1 VAAEKGFSAVI
12 YDFED
17 CSLDTDRRELRLGS
31 SLVAIEPQ
39 VFDLLLFLIRNR
51 TRVVSKDDL
60 IAAVWNGRIV
70 SESTL
75 YARTTKAR
83 HAIGDTGE
91 AQRLIRTVAR
101 KGLRFVGEV
110 RERPQPGDA
119 GAELP
124 APPHETM
131 PQAEVQGGAERR
143 QLTIM
148 ACNMVDASALAAQL
162 DPEDFREVVATY
174 HGCVREV
181 AERHGGFVAKY
192 LADGVA
198 VYFGYPRAHE
208 DAAERAVRAG
218 LAAIAAVSDLKV
230 EGVADGVR
238 ARIAIATGVVV
249 VGDAVGT
256 GATAD
261 HAVLGQAP
269 LLAAQLLA
277 LAAPEAVLVSALT
290 RRLLGNMFDFR
301 ELDLP
306 QSGSGF
312 QPARVYQV
320 LGESMIAGRFDAL
333 RPGNTELVGREE
345 ELDLLVRRW
354 ELAERG
360 VGRAVLLTGEAGIGK
375 SRLVRALQER
385 LRGVPYASLMLH
397 CSPLHKDTALY
408 PISAEIL
415 RAAGIES
422 SDSTRTKLGKLEAS
436 LQPSSDSLAKDV
448 PLFAALLSIPT
459 GESSSSTRLTPQQ
472 VKEHTLGA
480 LLRRIKRLCD
490 ARPVLMIVED
500 LQWIDPTSLE
510 ALCRIIEE
518 ASGMRLLLL
527 MTARPEFTPPWPNHR
542 HTATMAL
549 TRLGRSEIEAL
560 VVGMSHGRALPAEVF
575 EQIAGRTD
583 GVPLFIEELTKS
595 VLESGLLRE
604 VGDRYEL
611 SDPLPALA
619 IPSTLHASLL
629 ARLDRLAAG
638 KEVAQVAAVVGRE
651 FSYNLILAVSGLAE
665 PDLNAALVRLVAAE
679 LIFQRGSPPEATYAF
694 KHALLQDA
702 AYGSVLRGRRR
713 QIHAAIK
720 RALEHRFP
728 EITEAQPEL
737 LAFHCSE
744 AGLVGE
750 AIDYWERAGRQ
761 AAERFA
767 NAEAAGH
774 FRRALKLLQQTP
786 AGSECDGRELN
797 LLIALGPALLATRPS
812 ADPEVA
818 RNYARAGELARK
830 TGRAGELFPS
840 LWGAHLVAVVAGD
853 NAIAA
858 DLVGELFALA
868 RSLDDPGFL
877 LQAHHAAFGVR
888 RSTGELADAQKHA
901 ESAVDI
907 YRPEQ
912 HDRHALVYG
921 AHDPGA
927 CACMNLALLLLLRGF
942 PDQSQA
948 RAEQGLALAR
958 SLRHPQTLLQT
969 VRMAAEL
976 HSLRREPIL
985 TASLADELLS
995 LSVQHGSAVANANA
1009 TLLHGWVRIMRGEL
1023 EDGLSD
1029 VQEGLRFWR
1038 QTGSKLHVPQ
1048 RLACVA
1054 EFFVAAGQ
1062 PQLAWPLLEEGFAAA
1077 KRFGE
1082 RFFESELH
1090 RLKGELLL
1098 VLAQRQD
1105 DAIACFQR
1113 ALTIARMQEARLL
1126 ELRAAT
1132 SLVRLWHR
1140 QDRHS
1145 EATKLLT
1152 PLLGG
1157 FTEGLTL
1164 PDLQAA
1170 KVLLDPLAA

>member
-1 VAAEKGFSAVI
+1 VI

-17 CSLDTDRRELRLGS
+17 CSLDTDRRELRRGS
-31 SLVAIEPQ
+31 NLVAIEPQ

-51 TRVVSKDDL
+51 ARVVSKDDL
-60 IAAVWNGRIV
+60 FTEVWNGRIV
-70 SESTL
+70 SESAL
-75 YARTTKAR
+75 YSRITNAR

-110 RERPQPGDA
+110 RERPQPGDV

-124 APPHETM
+124 AAPHETM
-131 PQAEVQGGAERR
+131 PQAAVQGSAERR

-148 ACNMVDASALAAQL
+148 VCNMVDAGALAAQL

-181 AERHGGFVAKY
+181 AESHGGFVAKY

-198 VYFGYPRAHE
+198 VYFGYPHAHE
-208 DAAERAVRAG
+208 DDAERAVRAG
-218 LAAIAAVSDLKV
+218 LAAIAAVPDLNVK
-230 EGVADGVR
+230 GVADGVR
-238 ARIAIATGVVV
+238 ARVAIATGVVV

-261 HAVLGQAP
+261 HTVLGQAP

-277 LAAPEAVLVSALT
+277 LAAPDAVLVSALT
-290 RRLLGNMFDFR
+290 RRLLGNMFDCR

-306 QSGSGF
+306 QSGSGVE
-312 QPARVYQV
+312 AGRVYQV
-320 LGESMIAGRFDAL
+320 LGESMVAGRFDAL
-333 RPGNTELVGREE
+333 RPGRSELVGREE
-345 ELDLLVRRW
+345 ELDLLLRRW

-360 VGRAVLLTGEAGIGK
+360 VGRAVLLIGEAGIGK
-375 SRLVRALQER
+375 SRLARALQER
-385 LRGVPYASLMLH
+385 LYGVSYVSLILD
-397 CSPLHKDTALY
+397 CSPLHKDTAFH
-408 PISAEIL
+408 PISAELL
-415 RAAGIES
+415 RAAGIEPG
-422 SDSTRTKLGKLEAS
+422 DGAETKLDKLEAL
-436 LQPSSDSLAKDV
+436 LQPSSESLAKDV
-448 PLFAALLSIPT
+448 PLFAALLSIPV
-459 GESSSSTRLTPQQ
+459 GESSSPARLTPQQ
-472 VKEHTLGA
+472 LKEHTLAA
-480 LLRRIKRLCD
+480 LLRRLKRLCD

-518 ASGMRLLLL
+518 AAGLRLLLL
-527 MTARPEFTPPWPNHR
+527 MTARLEFTPPWPNHR

-549 TRLGRSEIEAL
+549 TRLGRSETEAL
-560 VVGMSHGRALPAEVF
+560 VVGMSHGRPLPPEVF
-575 EQIAGRTD
+575 EQIADRTD

-611 SDPLPALA
+611 SGPLPALA

-629 ARLDRLAAG
+629 ARLDRLAMG
-638 KEVAQVAAVVGRE
+638 KDIAQVSAAIGRE
-651 FSYNLILAVSGLAE
+651 FSYNLILAVGGLAE
-665 PDLNAALVRLVAAE
+665 PDLNAALARLVAAG

-713 QIHAAIK
+713 QIHANIR
-720 RALEHRFP
+720 RALEDRFP

-744 AGLVGE
+744 AGLVRE

-767 NAEAAGH
+767 STEATGH
-774 FRRALKLLQQTP
+774 FQRALKLLQQRP
-786 AGSECDGRELN
+786 EGIERDGRELD
-797 LLIALGPALLATRPS
+797 LVIALGPALLATRPS

-818 RNYARAGELARK
+818 KNYARAGELARK
-830 TGRAGELFPS
+830 TGRSGELFPS

-853 NAIAA
+853 NTTAA
-858 DLVGELFALA
+858 KLVDELLALA
-868 RSLDDPGFL
+868 RSLNDPGFL

-888 RSTGELADAQKHA
+888 RTSGDLADAQKHA
-901 ESAVDI
+901 EAAVDI
-907 YRPEQ
+907 YRPDR
-912 HDRHALVYG
+912 HGRHALVYG

-927 CACMNLALLLLLRGF
+927 CACMNLALLLLLGGF

-948 RAEQGLALAR
+948 RADQGLALAR
-958 SLRHPQTLLQT
+958 SLRHPQSLLQT
-969 VRMAAEL
+969 LRMAADL
-976 HSLRREPIL
+976 HSLRREPGA
-985 TASLADELLS
+985 TADLAAELLR
-995 LSVQHGSAVANANA
+995 LSAQHGSAVGTANAA
-1009 TLLHGWVRIMRGEL
+1009 LLSGWARIMRGERA
-1023 EDGLSD
+1023 DGLGE
-1029 VQEGLRFWR
+1029 VQEGLRLWR

-1054 EFFVAAGQ
+1054 EYFIAAGR
-1062 PQLAWPLLEEGFAAA
+1062 PQLAWPLLEEAFVAA

-1098 VLAQRQD
+1098 ELFEQRQD
-1105 DAIACFQR
+1105 DAIACCQR
-1113 ALTIARMQEARLL
+1113 ALTIARSQDARLL

-1132 SLVRLWHR
+1132 SLAHLWHR

-1145 EATKLLT
+1145 EATTLLA
-1152 PLLGG
+1152 PLLAW

-1164 PDLQAA
+1164 PDLHAA
-1170 KVLLDPLAA
+1170 KVLLDPLTSRPRSTRV

>member
-1 VAAEKGFSAVI
+1 
-12 YDFED
+12 
-17 CSLDTDRRELRLGS
+17 
-31 SLVAIEPQ
+31 
-39 VFDLLLFLIRNR
+39 
-51 TRVVSKDDL
+51 
-60 IAAVWNGRIV
+60 
-70 SESTL
+70 
-75 YARTTKAR
+75 
-83 HAIGDTGE
+83 
-91 AQRLIRTVAR
+91 
-101 KGLRFVGEV
+101 
-110 RERPQPGDA
+110 
-119 GAELP
+119 
-124 APPHETM
+124 
-131 PQAEVQGGAERR
+131 
-143 QLTIM
+143 
-148 ACNMVDASALAAQL
+148 
-162 DPEDFREVVATY
+162 
-174 HGCVREV
+174 
-181 AERHGGFVAKY
+181 
-192 LADGVA
+192 
-198 VYFGYPRAHE
+198 
-208 DAAERAVRAG
+208 
-218 LAAIAAVSDLKV
+218 
-230 EGVADGVR
+230 
-238 ARIAIATGVVV
+238 
-249 VGDAVGT
+249 
-256 GATAD
+256 
-261 HAVLGQAP
+261 
-269 LLAAQLLA
+269 
-277 LAAPEAVLVSALT
+277 
-290 RRLLGNMFDFR
+290 
-301 ELDLP
+301 
-306 QSGSGF
+306 
-312 QPARVYQV
+312 
-320 LGESMIAGRFDAL
+320 
-333 RPGNTELVGREE
+333 
-345 ELDLLVRRW
+345 
-354 ELAERG
+354 
-360 VGRAVLLTGEAGIGK
+360 VGRAVLLIGEAGIGK
-375 SRLVRALQER
+375 SRLARALQER
-385 LRGVPYASLMLH
+385 LCGVSYASLILH
-397 CSPLHKDTALY
+397 CSPLHKDTAFY
-408 PISAEIL
+408 PISAELL
-415 RAAGIES
+415 RAAGIEPG
-422 SDSTRTKLGKLEAS
+422 DGAKAKLDKLEAL
-436 LQPSSDSLAKDV
+436 LQSPSESLAKDV
-448 PLFAALLSIPT
+448 PLFAALLSIPV
-459 GESSSSTRLTPQQ
+459 GESSSSPRLTPKEL
-472 VKEHTLGA
+472 KEHTLAA

-518 ASGMRLLLL
+518 AAGLRLLLL

-560 VVGMSHGRALPAEVF
+560 VIGMSHGRALPAEVF
-575 EQIAGRTD
+575 EQIADRAD

-611 SDPLPALA
+611 SGPLPALA

-638 KEVAQVAAVVGRE
+638 KEIAQVAAVVGRE
-651 FSYNLILAVSGLAE
+651 FSYSLILAVSGVAE
-665 PDLNAALVRLVAAE
+665 PDLNAALARLVSAE

-713 QIHAAIK
+713 QIHADIR
-720 RALEHRFP
+720 RALEDRFP
-728 EITEAQPEL
+728 EVTEAQPEL

-744 AGLVGE
+744 AGLIGE

-761 AAERFA
+761 AADRFA
-767 NAEAAGH
+767 NREATGH

-786 AGSECDGRELN
+786 EGAERDGRELN
-797 LLIALGPALLATRPS
+797 LAIALGPALLATRPS

-830 TGRAGELFPS
+830 TGRSGELFPS

-853 NAIAA
+853 NATAA
-858 DLVGELFALA
+858 NLVDELFALA

-888 RSTGELADAQKHA
+888 RSTGDLADAQKHA
-901 ESAVDI
+901 EAALDI
-907 YRPEQ
+907 YRPER
-912 HDRHALVYG
+912 HGRHALVYG

-942 PDQSQA
+942 PEQSQA
-948 RAEQGLALAR
+948 RAKQGLALAR
-958 SLRHPQTLLQT
+958 SLRHPQTLSQT
-969 VRMAAEL
+969 LRLAADL
-976 HSLRREPIL
+976 HGLRREPGA
-985 TASLADELLS
+985 TADLAAELLQ
-995 LSVQHGSAVANANA
+995 LSTQHGSAVGMANA
-1009 TLLHGWVRIMRGEL
+1009 TLLGGWASIMRGEQAA
-1023 EDGLSD
+1023 GLRD
-1029 VQEGLRFWR
+1029 VREGLRLWR

-1062 PQLAWPLLEEGFAAA
+1062 PQPAWALLEEGFVAA

-1090 RLKGELLL
+1090 RLKGEVL
-1098 VLAQRQD
+1098 VLCEHGQD

-1113 ALTIARMQEARLL
+1113 ALTIAQAQEARLL

-1152 PLLGG
+1152 PLLGW